1 MKGTFSQTY
10 FFYNI
15 YILFYA
21 NQYIPETNMFQ
32 VKVYPKQMYATE
44 EYGCMNLSKKKSPHN
59 NQLLLVSIHI
69 GLWIKEWLLGVTRN
83 ESELS

>member
-21 NQYIPETNMFQ
+21 NQYVPETNMFQ
-32 VKVYPKQMYATE
+32 VKVYPDQMYATE
-44 EYGCMNLSKKKSPHN
+44 EYGCINLSKKNPRITIN
-59 NQLLLVSIHI
+59 YYLF
-69 GLWIKEWLLGVTRN
+69 
-83 ESELS
+83 LSM